1 MVTEDYGYWVGVCAL
16 VVSDGILSCNHYM
29 PRLTSGFAWIVS
41 VTAIFSMQA
50 NKVEGSSPTAK
61 DVLLVIDSLKK
72 QVAAERVVYV
82 KV

>member
-1 MVTEDYGYWVGVCAL
+1 M
-16 VVSDGILSCNHYM
+16 
-29 PRLTSGFAWIVS
+29 S
-41 VTAIFSMQA
+41 VTAIVSMQS
-50 NKVEGSSPTAK
+50 NKVEDSSPAGK